1 MSIADP
7 LLRPFSSPSRRQ
19 FLRALGVGAA
29 GLTLA
34 GCGLHPLGKSG
45 AAATGSAK
53 ALRGI
58 FPIAQTPFTGDD
70 KLDLESLA
78 QEVKFIDRG
87 RVHGFGWPQLASEW
101 STLTEKERFDGM
113 EVIGSTGRKLR
124 PAIVFGV
131 QGDDI
136 AQVGRY
142 VKQAEKTGANAIIS
156 LPPSEGAS
164 VESIVSYYQEV
175 GRMTDL
181 PLFVQA
187 VGNVNVDAL
196 VEMYRTIPTM
206 RYVKDEAGDPL
217 ADFPSLQRQTSG
229 QVKVFSGGHG
239 RKLIDEMRIGFSGS
253 MPAASLA
260 DLYVQTYQLYQEGK
274 TSDAQ
279 AMHQRTLTALN
290 QMLDY
295 GMEGMKYVLHVR
307 GVFKSYAARKPKTQS
322 FTSAASIVAGG
333 KPAALPV
340 DDKGRKALD
349 EMVQSL
355 KPYLLA

>member
-1 MSIADP
+1 
-7 LLRPFSSPSRRQ
+7 
-19 FLRALGVGAA
+19 VGAA

-34 GCGLHPLGKSG
+34 GCGLQPLGRSSAIAKS
-45 AAATGSAK
+45 SVK
-53 ALRGI
+53 PLRGI
-58 FPIAQTPFTGDD
+58 FPITQTPFTSDD

-87 RVHGFGWPQLASEW
+87 RVHGFVWPQLASEW
-101 STLTEKERFDGM
+101 STLTEKERLDGM
-113 EVIGSTGRKLR
+113 EVIGATGAKLR

-131 QGDDI
+131 QGADI
-136 AQVGRY
+136 AEVRRY
-142 VKQAEKTGANAIIS
+142 VKHAEKCGANAIIS

-187 VGNVNVDAL
+187 VGNVNVEAL
-196 VEMYRTIPTM
+196 IEMYRTIPTM

-217 ADFPSLQRQTSG
+217 ADFPSIQRQTSG

-239 RKLIDEMRIGFSGS
+239 RELIDEMRIGFSGS

-260 DLYVQTYQLYQEGK
+260 DLYAQTYELWLDGK

-279 AMHQRTLTALN
+279 AMHQCTLAALS

-307 GVFKSYAARKPKTQS
+307 GVFTTYAARKPKTQS
-322 FTSAASIVAGG
+322 FTSAAAIVAGG

-340 DDKGRKALD
+340 DEKGRKALD

-355 KPYLLA
+355 KPFLKA

>member
-1 MSIADP
+1 
-7 LLRPFSSPSRRQ
+7 
-19 FLRALGVGAA
+19 VGAA

-34 GCGLHPLGKSG
+34 GCGLHPFGKSG
-45 AAATGSAK
+45 AGATATAK
-53 ALRGI
+53 SLRGI
-58 FPIAQTPFTGDD
+58 FPIAQTPFTTDD
-70 KLDLESLA
+70 TLDLESLA
-78 QEVKFIDRG
+78 QEVRFIDRG
-87 RVHGFGWPQLASEW
+87 RVHGFVWPQLASEW
-101 STLTEKERFDGM
+101 ATLTEKERFDGM
-113 EVIGSTGRKLR
+113 EVIGSTGSKLR

-131 QGDDI
+131 QGADI
-136 AQVGRY
+136 AQVRRY
-142 VKQAEKTGANAIIS
+142 VKRAEKSGANAIIS

-164 VESIVSYYQEV
+164 RESIISYYQEV

-187 VGNVNVDAL
+187 VGNVNVEAL

-217 ADFPSLQRQTSG
+217 ADFDSIQRQTSG

-260 DLYVQTYQLYQEGK
+260 DLYAQTYELWQDGK

-295 GMEGMKYVLHVR
+295 GMEGMKYVLYVR
-307 GVFKSYAARKPKTQS
+307 GVFKTYSARKPKNQS

-333 KPAALPV
+333 KPSVLPL
-340 DDKGRKALD
+340 DEKGRKALD
-349 EMVQSL
+349 AMVDSL
-355 KPYLLA
+355 KPYLRA